1 MQISSLLSGLSG
13 WHGDIYHYDHF
24 KQVPE
29 EDKGRIFLTDEARKD
44 RNFVGLTGIGQ
55 HEVRATPLS
64 VANMM
69 ATIAR
74 GGKKEMVRLASAIE
88 YKNGSLTYF

>member
-1 MQISSLLSGLSG
+1 MKISGRVFLS
-13 WHGDIYHYDHF
+13 
-24 KQVPE
+24 E
-29 EDKGRIFLTDEARKD
+29 EARKD

-55 HEVRATPLS
+55 HEVRATPLA

-74 GGKKEMVRLASAIE
+74 GGKKEMVRMASAIE
-88 YKNGSLTYF
+88 YKNGTSLLTFKEKSLLRGERFQLQRRKNFRRC